1 MGRTEF
7 LTSNLIASEPWLDRH
22 IFNESEMARSSECRD
37 RSAQKV
43 LDTAD
48 IVREAIYQQ
57 LSHSYYRTLK
67 HSSESQEILGQL
79 FQVLVHRLGHLK
91 HVQFLAAE
99 DRLQLV
105 VGQDF
110 PFVLW
115 VLKIVLLDVRPNLFC
130 DFTSRQRFCA
140 DNLGQVL

>member
-1 MGRTEF
+1 MKLKFSPVDGSLKPGFLALVGILCSRF
-7 LTSNLIASEPWLDRH
+7 LTCRNAEIRPM
-22 IFNESEMARSSECRD
+22 SEMA
-37 RSAQKV
+37 
-43 LDTAD
+43 
-48 IVREAIYQQ
+48 IFQQ